1 MEPASRQRVGLVP
14 ARYLDN
20 PDIGAL
26 ELAVLFILCA
36 HANRLGVCWP
46 SQATIAAKAKLDRG
60 TVNRILAKLAALGL
74 VEKGRHPNPRIRA
87 CTYRLV
93 GHDALMGDFLDGL
106 DTTAEEA
113 PAATPVVVHDTEHS
127 EQDSLSLRR
136 AGAPRGATICEKQED
151 GSDAA
156 PVLDETWVPDH
167 ADRTFAQ
174 VHRGDLEQS
183 DFMLIVQKF
192 TLHYRGRRIADP
204 SSLFRRWLLTERK
217 NHARTNEP
225 NGRRPASHHSD
236 TRRAGRRGDA
246 APSCSGQARFD
257 AWARAAL
264 ARQEHFAHVG

>member
-1 MEPASRQRVGLVP
+1 MESASRQRVGLVP

-20 PDIGAL
+20 PEVGAL
-26 ELAVLFILCA
+26 ELAILFILCA

-93 GHDALMGDFLDGL
+93 GHDALMGNFLDGL
-106 DTTAEEA
+106 DNAAEEA
-113 PAATPVVVHDTEHS
+113 AAAIPVVVHDTEHS
-127 EQDSLSLRR
+127 EQDSLSLKR
-136 AGAPRGATICEKQED
+136 AGAPEGETICQRQGD
-151 GSDAA
+151 GSDAV
-156 PVLDETWVPDH
+156 PTLDETWVPDR
-167 ADRTFAQ
+167 ADMAFAQ
-174 VHRGDLEQS
+174 IHRADLEQS
-183 DFMLIVQKF
+183 DLMLIVQKF

-204 SSLFRRWLLTERK
+204 SALFRRWLLTERK

-225 NGRRPASHHSD
+225 NDRRPASHHDD
-236 TRRAGRRGDA
+236 TRRAGRRGGA

-264 ARQEHFAHVG
+264 ARREHFAHVG